1 METQI
6 TTPVY
11 SEGKMSFSSPTEAI
25 DVQLALLNAGFS
37 FESDNQHPRPG
48 AYGIMWRREWIK
60 GAWKCTIRTA
70 ANAHVFKAYG
80 AHRKHSIYNDGA
92 MSYNNEEGR
101 RRQREISQE
110 QQSQTDKEV
119 FAIFSY
125 LMELGYDPNARNTKK
140 GKPIRIAT
148 WTAFVH
154 LLNDVSPKYRPY
166 QVRRA
171 MKRIAKSPPEWVKL
185 NELERTRKWHGRK
198 LAASNWKHLITAG
211 MEQKVVV
218 PNIAGDG
225 FVILG
230 KATSNMTVKQ
240 MNQVIEMA
248 DYLLAE
254 LA

>member
-1 METQI
+1 MSAI
-6 TTPVY
+6 TI
-11 SEGKMSFSSPTEAI
+11 I
-25 DVQLALLNAGFS
+25 DGRDIEQLSQQLAEMVKDGPVQVKLSPASKRSL
-37 FESDNQHPRPG
+37 Q
-48 AYGIMWRREWIK
+48 
-60 GAWKCTIRTA
+60 
-70 ANAHVFKAYG
+70 ANK
-80 AHRKHSIYNDGA
+80 
-92 MSYNNEEGR
+92 
-101 RRQREISQE
+101 
-110 QQSQTDKEV
+110 
-119 FAIFSY
+119 
-125 LMELGYDPNARNTKK
+125 LM
-140 GKPIRIAT
+140 
-148 WTAFVH
+148 
-154 LLNDVSPKYRPY
+154 
-166 QVRRA
+166 
-171 MKRIAKSPPEWVKL
+171 WVKL

>member
-1 METQI
+1 MTTITIIDGRDTQELI
-6 TTPVY
+6 ARVTAMLADGPVQV
-11 SEGKMSFSSPTEAI
+11 KLSP
-25 DVQLALLNAGFS
+25 
-37 FESDNQHPRPG
+37 
-48 AYGIMWRREWIK
+48 
-60 GAWKCTIRTA
+60 
-70 ANAHVFKAYG
+70 ANKRSLQANK
-80 AHRKHSIYNDGA
+80 
-92 MSYNNEEGR
+92 
-101 RRQREISQE
+101 
-110 QQSQTDKEV
+110 
-119 FAIFSY
+119 
-125 LMELGYDPNARNTKK
+125 LM
-140 GKPIRIAT
+140 
-148 WTAFVH
+148 
-154 LLNDVSPKYRPY
+154 
-166 QVRRA
+166 
-171 MKRIAKSPPEWVKL
+171 WVKL

>member
-1 METQI
+1 MTTITIIDGRDTQEL
-6 TTPVY
+6 TAKVTAMLADGPVQV
-11 SEGKMSFSSPTEAI
+11 KLSPASKRSL
-25 DVQLALLNAGFS
+25 Q
-37 FESDNQHPRPG
+37 
-48 AYGIMWRREWIK
+48 
-60 GAWKCTIRTA
+60 
-70 ANAHVFKAYG
+70 ANK
-80 AHRKHSIYNDGA
+80 
-92 MSYNNEEGR
+92 
-101 RRQREISQE
+101 
-110 QQSQTDKEV
+110 
-119 FAIFSY
+119 
-125 LMELGYDPNARNTKK
+125 LM
-140 GKPIRIAT
+140 
-148 WTAFVH
+148 
-154 LLNDVSPKYRPY
+154 
-166 QVRRA
+166 
-171 MKRIAKSPPEWVKL
+171 WVKL